1 MPDPVLSNFHIAFLI
16 ITMLVVLQSH
26 SINKRSEAFT
36 IGKSFCLTSYSNQ
49 VSELDRDPV
58 LSPKQSECTSFEV
71 PSQRRE
77 RQRPGKLGRLKCKG
91 EGMGRKVE
99 HELQN

>member
-1 MPDPVLSNFHIAFLI
+1 M
-16 ITMLVVLQSH
+16 
-26 SINKRSEAFT
+26 
-36 IGKSFCLTSYSNQ
+36 
-49 VSELDRDPV
+49 SELDRDPV

-99 HELQN
+99 HELQNWIIQVRALILGRYVTLSNLLSIFMPQLLCGMETP